1 MIPEAQALGPLPWP
15 PSGFAIDSLEH
26 YMRLTNPRLPRLTF
40 PGRLGMAGRG
50 LGPAGPEQAGAAG
63 LGRRLAPSRAAGRLQ
78 PGGRC
83 RVGEPGAPAAPP
95 GEGGEGGEADL
106 HPFLQTAPRPL
117 PARTER
123 SELSGRL
130 VVFGRSRERGLSGPA
145 RVDPSKPGKCA
156 LGGSESAESAAPPAR
171 AGLAGLLRW
180 RVRARPGQREVGAAN
195 CAPASCAAGMRRNA
209 PLECAGMRRSRF
221 QGGQVA

>member
-1 MIPEAQALGPLPWP
+1 
-15 PSGFAIDSLEH
+15 
-26 YMRLTNPRLPRLTF
+26 
-40 PGRLGMAGRG
+40 MAGRG
-50 LGPAGPEQAGAAG
+50 LGPAGPELAGAAG

-83 RVGEPGAPAAPP
+83 RVGEPGAPP
-95 GEGGEGGEADL
+95 GEGGEGGGVDL

-156 LGGSESAESAAPPAR
+156 LGGSDSAESAAPPAR

-180 RVRARPGQREVGAAN
+180 RA
-195 CAPASCAAGMRRNA
+195 CAHALASAKLAPRTAHPPPA

>member
-1 MIPEAQALGPLPWP
+1 
-15 PSGFAIDSLEH
+15 
-26 YMRLTNPRLPRLTF
+26 MRLTHPSLPRLTF

-83 RVGEPGAPAAPP
+83 RVGEPGAPP
-95 GEGGEGGEADL
+95 GHGGEGGGADL

-123 SELSGRL
+123 SELSG
-130 VVFGRSRERGLSGPA
+130 GLWFSAGPA
-145 RVDPSKPGKCA
+145 SGASAGPPGWTVDPSKPGKCA
-156 LGGSESAESAAPPAR
+156 LGGSDSAESAAPPAR
-171 AGLAGLLRW
+171 AG
-180 RVRARPGQREVGAAN
+180 
-195 CAPASCAAGMRRNA
+195 CAAGACAHARASAKLAPRTAHPPPA
-209 PLECAGMRRSRF
+209 PLECAGMRRWNAPECAARDSRA
-221 QGGQVA
+221 GKLPDEWVAP